1 MINLNFTLVLQIL
14 SFAILLAILNKVL
27 FKPLMKY
34 LDERA
39 DRIDSAHKEAE
50 EARAEAM
57 KLKASHE
64 ELLNEARVESERIR
78 SHAEEEAHNQ
88 ARKIQ
93 AEARDSIERSEQT
106 SREMLSEEVR
116 RAKEALASEVGIL
129 ATEISRKILRE
140 EIDQKKHE
148 EIIRD
153 HLKQSWNLDKQ
164 N

>member
-27 FKPLMKY
+27 FKPMMKY

-39 DRIDSAHKEAE
+39 ERIESAHNEADD
-50 EARAEAM
+50 ARAEAM

-64 ELLNEARVESERIR
+64 ELLNEARLEGEKIR
-78 SHAEEEAHNQ
+78 SRAVEDAHAES
-88 ARKIQ
+88 RKIL
-93 AEARDSIERSEQT
+93 AEARESIERSEQT

-116 RAKEALASEVGIL
+116 RAKEALAGEVGAL
-129 ATEISRKILRE
+129 ATEISRKILE
-140 EIDQKKHE
+140 DEIDQRKHE
-148 EIIRD
+148 EIIRE
-153 HLKQSWNLDKQ
+153 HLKRSWNLGKE